1 MGEFYFCLL
10 LVEFALSMDRSF
22 QVIVQGC
29 GGVGKSALTI
39 QFVQNVFVSKY
50 DPTIEDSYRKPYQ
63 VNGEHFMLEIIDTA
77 GTEQFSAMRDL
88 YMKNGDGFL
97 LVFSL
102 GAKSSFVELDNLRR
116 EILQVKNKPEVPM
129 ILAANKCDLPKS
141 EWEVAE
147 AELEKT
153 SKEWKIPYMLTSAK
167 TKNNVDLLFTT
178 LSKQI
183 LKETTASNP
192 TTKKSSPCILL

>member
-1 MGEFYFCLL
+1 MGLL
-10 LVEFALSMDRSF
+10 CCGDRWVSSLMDKSH
-22 QVIVQGC
+22 QIIVQGC

-39 QFVQNVFVSKY
+39 QFVQNVFISKY
-50 DPTIEDSYRKPYQ
+50 DPTIEDSYRKPHQ
-63 VNGEHFMLEIIDTA
+63 VGNEHIMLEIIDTA

-102 GAKSSFVELDNLRR
+102 GAKSSFMELDKLRK

-147 AELEKT
+147 AELEKS

-183 LKETTASNP
+183 LKETTTPAP
-192 TTKKSSPCILL
+192 ATKKSSSCILL

>member
-1 MGEFYFCLL
+1 MGLL
-10 LVEFALSMDRSF
+10 CCGDRWVSSLMDKSH
-22 QVIVQGC
+22 QIIVQGC

-39 QFVQNVFVSKY
+39 QFVQNVFISKY
-50 DPTIEDSYRKPYQ
+50 DPTIEDSYRKPHQ
-63 VNGEHFMLEIIDTA
+63 VGNEHIMLEIIDTA

-102 GAKSSFVELDNLRR
+102 GAKSSFMELDKLRK

-141 EWEVAE
+141 EWGVAE

-153 SKEWKIPYMLTSAK
+153 SKDWKIPYMLTSAK
-167 TKNNVDLLFTT
+167 TKHNVVLLFTT

-183 LKETTASNP
+183 LKETGASEPTA
-192 TTKKSSPCILL
+192 KKSGLCILL

>member
-1 MGEFYFCLL
+1 
-10 LVEFALSMDRSF
+10 MDKSH
-22 QVIVQGC
+22 QIIVQGC

-39 QFVQNVFVSKY
+39 QFVQNVFISKY
-50 DPTIEDSYRKPYQ
+50 DPTIEDSYRKPHQ
-63 VNGEHFMLEIIDTA
+63 VGNEHVMLEIIDTA

-102 GAKSSFVELDNLRR
+102 GAKSSFVELDKLRR

-147 AELEKT
+147 AELEKS

-183 LKETTASNP
+183 LKETTTPAP
-192 TTKKSSPCILL
+192 ATKKSSSCILL

>member
-1 MGEFYFCLL
+1 
-10 LVEFALSMDRSF
+10 MDKSY
-22 QVIVQGC
+22 QIIVQGC
-29 GGVGKSALTI
+29 GGVGKSAITI

-50 DPTIEDSYRKPYQ
+50 DPTIEDSYRKPFQ
-63 VNGEHFMLEIIDTA
+63 VGAEHVMLEIIDTA

-102 GAKSSFVELDNLRR
+102 AAKSSFVELDKLRR
-116 EILQVKNKPEVPM
+116 EILQVKNSPDVPM
-129 ILAANKCDLPKS
+129 ILAANKCDLAKA

-147 AELEKT
+147 AELERA

-167 TKNNVDLLFTT
+167 TKHNVENLFTT
-178 LSKQI
+178 LAKQI
-183 LKETTASNP
+183 MKESATAAP
-192 TTKKSSPCILL
+192 TAKKGGPCILL

>member
-1 MGEFYFCLL
+1 M
-10 LVEFALSMDRSF
+10 
-22 QVIVQGC
+22 QGC

-63 VNGEHFMLEIIDTA
+63 VGGEHFMLEIIDTA

-102 GAKSSFVELDNLRR
+102 GAKSSFVELEKLRQ
-116 EILQVKNKPEVPM
+116 EILQVKNKVDVPM

-147 AELEKT
+147 AELEKAT
-153 SKEWKIPYMLTSAK
+153 KEWKIPYLMTSAK
-167 TKNNVDLLFTT
+167 TKHNVENLFTA

-183 LKETTASNP
+183 LKEA
-192 TTKKSSPCILL
+192 KDRKSVV